1 MRYDENLGFG
11 GIWLAPAF
19 FGLVLVL
26 FGVLIFVVPRLLEL
40 LVASVLVLCGLALLA
55 LAWAMRG
62 RIVYRRIDDELD
74 EML

>member
-1 MRYDENLGFG
+1 MRYDDNLGLG

-40 LVASVLVLCGLALLA
+40 LVASVLILCGLALLA